1 MTDITNFKIDG
12 KEYKAEKDE
21 SIWQVAKKNGID
33 IPHLCHSDEPGY
45 RADGN
50 CRTCMVEIKGE
61 RTLAASCIRK
71 PTEGMEITVDS
82 ERAKKS
88 RSMVFELLVADQ
100 PKKDSSPDPD
110 SKFWRWSDKLGVTE
124 SRFPSKEKIT
134 LDQSHTAMSVNLD
147 ACINCGLCVR
157 ACREVQVND
166 VIGMAFRGSTAKVIF
181 DLDDPMGE
189 STCVACG
196 ECVQACPTGALL
208 ETTLVDKEGKRN
220 DLVADK
226 KVESVCPYCG
236 VGCQTEVSVKDNKI
250 LHIDGKN
257 GPANE
262 NRLCVKGRFGFDY
275 INHDGRLTKPLIRK
289 KTAPK
294 KWDANIDD
302 KNIYDYFEETSWENA
317 LDIAANG
324 FTKTFNEEG
333 PKGLAG
339 FGSAKCSNEE
349 AYLFQKLVRVGFGSN
364 NVDHCTRL
372 CHASSVAALFEGVK
386 SGAVSAP
393 FNAAT
398 VADCIIVI
406 GARPTENHPVAAT
419 YLKRAAKR
427 GAKLVVM
434 DPRKQG
440 LSKHAEH
447 NLQFK
452 AGTDVAMLNAMLH
465 TIIEE
470 DLYDEQYV
478 QGQTEGFEQLKESI
492 KDFSPE
498 KMEAVCGIKAETLK
512 EVARLYATSEKSII
526 FWGMGVSQH
535 VHGTDNARCLIALA
549 LTTGQIGREGTGLH
563 PLRGQNNVQGASD
576 AGLIPWMYPDYQV
589 VDGKENQNIYE
600 KFWNKEMDPERGLT
614 VVEIINAIH
623 NDQIKAMYIMGENPA
638 MSDPDQKHARKAL
651 AKLDH
656 LVVQDIFL
664 TETAWHADVI
674 LPSSAHAEKT
684 GTYTNTNRT
693 VQMGRQVLPPPGD
706 ARQDWWITQAI
717 AQRMGLDWSY
727 LHPSDVFNEMCQ
739 IMDSLKNISWERLD
753 KENAITYPCEAP
765 DSSGS
770 EYIFRESFPTANGR
784 GKIVPARLIPPA
796 ELPDEE
802 FPLILTTGRLL
813 EHWHTG
819 SMTRR
824 ATVLDHLEPEAI
836 VSMNRWD
843 MKRMSIS
850 AGEEVQV
857 KTKRGSIVIKVR
869 SDKEIPEGMVF
880 IPFCFAEAAA
890 NVLTN
895 PQLDPY
901 GKIPEFK
908 FSAANV
914 FKTEPAIQQAL

>member
-71 PTEGMEITVDS
+71 PTEGMEITVNS

-478 QGQTEGFEQLKESI
+478 QGQTEGFEQLKENI
-492 KDFSPE
+492 KDFTPE

>member
-45 RADGN
+45 RSDGN

-71 PTEGMEITVDS
+71 PTEGMEITVNS

-220 DLVADK
+220 DLVVDK

-364 NVDHCTRL
+364 NVCLLYT
-372 CHASSVAALFEGVK
+372 SPS
-386 SGAVSAP
+386 
-393 FNAAT
+393 
-398 VADCIIVI
+398 
-406 GARPTENHPVAAT
+406 
-419 YLKRAAKR
+419 
-427 GAKLVVM
+427 
-434 DPRKQG
+434 PRDG
-440 LSKHAEH
+440 LLSR
-447 NLQFK
+447 
-452 AGTDVAMLNAMLH
+452 M
-465 TIIEE
+465 
-470 DLYDEQYV
+470 
-478 QGQTEGFEQLKESI
+478 
-492 KDFSPE
+492 
-498 KMEAVCGIKAETLK
+498 
-512 EVARLYATSEKSII
+512 
-526 FWGMGVSQH
+526 
-535 VHGTDNARCLIALA
+535 
-549 LTTGQIGREGTGLH
+549 
-563 PLRGQNNVQGASD
+563 
-576 AGLIPWMYPDYQV
+576 
-589 VDGKENQNIYE
+589 
-600 KFWNKEMDPERGLT
+600 
-614 VVEIINAIH
+614 
-623 NDQIKAMYIMGENPA
+623 
-638 MSDPDQKHARKAL
+638 
-651 AKLDH
+651 
-656 LVVQDIFL
+656 
-664 TETAWHADVI
+664 
-674 LPSSAHAEKT
+674 PSSA
-684 GTYTNTNRT
+684 
-693 VQMGRQVLPPPGD
+693 
-706 ARQDWWITQAI
+706 
-717 AQRMGLDWSY
+717 
-727 LHPSDVFNEMCQ
+727 
-739 IMDSLKNISWERLD
+739 
-753 KENAITYPCEAP
+753 
-765 DSSGS
+765 
-770 EYIFRESFPTANGR
+770 
-784 GKIVPARLIPPA
+784 
-796 ELPDEE
+796 
-802 FPLILTTGRLL
+802 
-813 EHWHTG
+813 
-819 SMTRR
+819 
-824 ATVLDHLEPEAI
+824 
-836 VSMNRWD
+836 
-843 MKRMSIS
+843 
-850 AGEEVQV
+850 
-857 KTKRGSIVIKVR
+857 
-869 SDKEIPEGMVF
+869 
-880 IPFCFAEAAA
+880 
-890 NVLTN
+890 
-895 PQLDPY
+895 
-901 GKIPEFK
+901 
-908 FSAANV
+908 
-914 FKTEPAIQQAL
+914 

>member
-1 MTDITNFKIDG
+1 
-12 KEYKAEKDE
+12 
-21 SIWQVAKKNGID
+21 
-33 IPHLCHSDEPGY
+33 HSDEPGY

-71 PTEGMEITVDS
+71 PTEGMEITINS

-220 DLVADK
+220 DLVVDK

-470 DLYDEQYV
+470 GLYDEQYV

-512 EVARLYATSEKSII
+512 DVARLYATSEKSII

-693 VQMGRQVLPPPGD
+693 VQMGRQVVPPPGD

-836 VSMNRWD
+836 VSLNRWD
-843 MKRMSIS
+843 MKR
-850 AGEEVQV
+850 
-857 KTKRGSIVIKVR
+857 
-869 SDKEIPEGMVF
+869 
-880 IPFCFAEAAA
+880 
-890 NVLTN
+890 
-895 PQLDPY
+895 
-901 GKIPEFK
+901 
-908 FSAANV
+908 
-914 FKTEPAIQQAL
+914 